1 MNKKNIAI
9 ILELVPIIS
18 AIISFTF
25 IMLDLNSEIIRIII
39 SVTTI
44 TSFIGFVF
52 FFIGR
57 KLNKENLTV
66 LILGILDWISTLYV
80 IALYTIV
87 IFIFGL

>member
-57 KLNKENLTV
+57 KLNKENKTV

-87 IFIFGL
+87 IFVFGL